1 MNRATQIALGAG
13 VGYLVGRHRKLGLV
27 AVLGGAVVAGR
38 LSGDHRLLRRGAK
51 LLGDSSELG
60 RIAEL
65 GAPLVATTRAAAT
78 SAVTRRI
85 DSVSAGLR
93 ERTDRQRAAGRG
105 RPDEPDEPA
114 ERSRR
119 KLSDIRPTARRGRR
133 QADVEDDDLD
143 EFEEDR
149 YEDDDSLDEEPGTE
163 ADLRD
168 DDLRDD
174 DLRNGD
180 VDHPDAD
187 ADDDADDTE
196 DAGDIEDAGDADE
209 LARTR
214 PAAGRGSERE
224 RPGSTSR
231 QPARRRT
238 SPEAAPVRRR
248 TR

>member
-51 LLGDSSELG
+51 LLGASSELG

-65 GAPLVATTRAAAT
+65 GAPLVAATRAAAT

-85 DSVSAGLR
+85 DSVSAGLQ

-105 RPDEPDEPA
+105 RPDEPEEPA

-119 KLSDIRPTARRGRR
+119 KLSDIRPTVRRGRR
-133 QADVEDDDLD
+133 QADAEDDDLD

-163 ADLRD
+163 
-168 DDLRDD
+168 DDLRNDE
-174 DLRNGD
+174 LRNGD

-187 ADDDADDTE
+187 ADDTEDVDDSEDAADADD
-196 DAGDIEDAGDADE
+196 

-214 PAAGRGSERE
+214 PAAGRGSERK

-238 SPEAAPVRRR
+238 PPEAAAVRRR

>member
-1 MNRATQIALGAG
+1 MNRATQIAVGAG

-27 AVLGGAVVAGR
+27 AVLGGAAVAGR
-38 LSGDHRLLRRGAK
+38 LSGDRRLLRRGAK

-60 RIAEL
+60 RIAGL
-65 GAPLVATTRAAAT
+65 GAPLLSATRAAAT

-93 ERTDRQRAAGRG
+93 ERTDRQRAAGQRAAGRG

-114 ERSRR
+114 ERPRR

-143 EFEEDR
+143 EFEEDQ
-149 YEDDDSLDEEPGTE
+149 YEDDDSVDEEPDTE

-168 DDLRDD
+168 EDVRES
-174 DLRNGD
+174 D

-187 ADDDADDTE
+187 AGDADDADD
-196 DAGDIEDAGDADE
+196 ADD

-214 PAAGRGSERE
+214 PAAGRESERK

-238 SPEAAPVRRR
+238 PTEAAPVRRR